1 MKLAYFSV
9 TGQTRRFV
17 SKTDLPNVEITPDD
31 DVEMD
36 EPFLLITPSYAE
48 ESPTV
53 SKSIDVMDSVFDFM
67 AYNDNYKHCRGIIGT
82 GNRNFTGIYNF
93 NFSVNVGTPENKKQA
108 PFGSKEH
115 DFELGKS
122 KF

>member
-1 MKLAYFSV
+1 M
-9 TGQTRRFV
+9 V
-17 SKTDLPNVEITPDD
+17 S
-31 DVEMD
+31 
-36 EPFLLITPSYAE
+36 
-48 ESPTV
+48 TV
-53 SKSIDVMDSVFDFM
+53 
-67 AYNDNYKHCRGIIGT
+67 CG
-82 GNRNFTGIYNF
+82 NFTGIYNF